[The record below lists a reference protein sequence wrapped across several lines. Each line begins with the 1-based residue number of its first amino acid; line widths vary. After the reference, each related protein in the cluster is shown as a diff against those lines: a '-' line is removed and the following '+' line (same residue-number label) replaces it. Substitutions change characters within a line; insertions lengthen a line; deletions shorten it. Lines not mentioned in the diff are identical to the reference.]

1 MLSGMHGRSSPLSLY
16 INFAETKTNW
26 TLLAAQSLDRKI
38 RQKMKKKILLL
49 AATLLLS
56 LSVAETATAQ
66 SAVQR
71 KSYVTS
77 SMARKITYFCQYKDL
92 AMAIF
97 ADANEIV
104 SGVELDKTINTL
116 DKHLDCAENFFLAI
130 YYRYGM
136 EMGYGVLE
144 NMGLTPREIEV
155 VQAEWKKDDER
166 RAAIAEQKRKEKE
179 SGYLKLIEENGV
191 FTSEQ
196 LAVQPKISIDLTA
209 ISMLLPDN
217 PKSKIDYWFY
227 CIISKDGYISLE
239 DANDTLKYANA
250 QKMIYNNFIKGDN
263 AIEVG
268 KVEIDGKRISVNSRV
283 PIHLNEERKRDVRG
297 SHNSELTFRIQK
309 DKRLNSWFVI
319 WGDKFPNRHLLC
331 NDIQCFKSQLTGAL
345 YNCRGLENLDI
356 DRYNYIEVMPYQR
369 KLKCNLLADDV
380 EDVYLPH
387 VFEISLLDAGGMKV
401 AKLEYE
407 TCLIPEN
414 AFVEQDKDYLLRCN
428 KMEKKYQKQPN
439 RFVDVSM
446 KDGDF
451 TYYVSSDGF
460 EYNFASEAY
469 NICLLGK
476 EGVFMLFNEQKFVK
490 RK

>member
-1 MLSGMHGRSSPLSLY
+1 
-16 INFAETKTNW
+16 
-26 TLLAAQSLDRKI
+26 
-38 RQKMKKKILLL
+38 MKKKILLL

-66 SAVQR
+66 NAGQR

-97 ADANEIV
+97 ADANKIV
-104 SGVELDKTINTL
+104 SSVELDKTINTL

-155 VQAEWKKDDER
+155 IQAEWKKDDER

-217 PKSKIDYWFY
+217 PKSEIDYWFR
-227 CIISKDGYISLE
+227 CVVSKDGYISLE
-239 DANDTLKYANA
+239 DENDTLNYTNVEKE
-250 QKMIYNNFIKGDN
+250 IYSNFIKGDN

-268 KVEIDGKRISVNSRV
+268 KVEIDGKQISVNSRV
-283 PIHLNEERKRDVRG
+283 IIKLNEVRKRDVRG
-297 SHNSELTFRIQK
+297 SHNNELTFSIQK
-309 DKRLNSWFVI
+309 DSRLNAWFVI
-319 WGDKFPNRHLLC
+319 WDDEFPNNRVLC
-331 NDIQCFKSQLTGAL
+331 KDIQGFKSQLTGAL
-345 YNCRGLENLDI
+345 YNCHGLEKLNEGYFHI
-356 DRYNYIEVMPYQR
+356 IKVIPYQR
-369 KLKCNLLADDV
+369 KLECNLSDDNV

-387 VFEISLLDAGGMKV
+387 IFEITLQNIGT
-401 AKLEYE
+401 KLEYE
-407 TCLIPEN
+407 TCLIPDN
-414 AFVEQDKDYLLRCN
+414 AFTEQDKDYLLRCN
-428 KMEKKYQKQPN
+428 KMEKKYQKHPN

-451 TYYVSSDGF
+451 TYYVSVDGF
-460 EYNFASEAY
+460 EYDFASEAY
-469 NICLLGK
+469 NICLLEK
-476 EGVFMLFNEQKFVK
+476 EGVYMLFNEQKFVK

>member
-1 MLSGMHGRSSPLSLY
+1 
-16 INFAETKTNW
+16 
-26 TLLAAQSLDRKI
+26 
-38 RQKMKKKILLL
+38 MKKKILLL

-66 SAVQR
+66 SAGQR

-97 ADANEIV
+97 ADANRIV

-116 DKHLDCAENFFLAI
+116 DKHLDYAENFLLAI

-136 EMGYGVLE
+136 EMGYGVLK

-196 LAVQPKISIDLTA
+196 LAVQPKINIDLTA

-217 PKSKIDYWFY
+217 PKSEPLNYWYY
-227 CIISKDGYISLE
+227 CIVSKDGYISLQDE
-239 DANDTLKYANA
+239 SDTLKYTEI
-250 QKMIYNNFIKGDN
+250 KKTIYNDYIKGN
-263 AIEVG
+263 NVFEVG
-268 KVEIDGKRISVNSRV
+268 KVEIEGKQIPVNSKV
-283 PIHLNEERKRDVRG
+283 LIDIKEVRKPHKFNRNKVLDF
-297 SHNSELTFRIQK
+297 NIQK
-309 DKRLNSWFVI
+309 DKHLNFWYVLWNEKIYNQHTLRCKDFH
-319 WGDKFPNRHLLC
+319 GL
-331 NDIQCFKSQLTGAL
+331 KSQLTGAL
-345 YNCRGLENLDI
+345 NNCLEI
-356 DRYNYIEVMPYQR
+356 REQKGVKEIEVVAYER
-369 KLKCNLLADDV
+369 ILECEFSDKV
-380 EDVYLPH
+380 ILPH
-387 VFEISLLDAGGMKV
+387 IFEITLNEYGVKT
-401 AKLEYE
+401 KLNYQ

-414 AFVEQDKDYLLRCN
+414 AFEEQDSQYMLRCN
-428 KMEKKYQKQPN
+428 KIENEFRKRPE
-439 RFVDVSM
+439 RFIDVSSY
-446 KDGDF
+446 DGDF
-451 TYYVSSDGF
+451 PYYISNDGF
-460 EYNFASEAY
+460 EYDFASEAY
-469 NICLLGK
+469 NICFLEK
-476 EGVFMLFNEQKFVK
+476 EGVYMLFNEQKFVK

>member
-1 MLSGMHGRSSPLSLY
+1 
-16 INFAETKTNW
+16 
-26 TLLAAQSLDRKI
+26 
-38 RQKMKKKILLL
+38 MKKKILLL
-49 AATLLLS
+49 VATLLFS
-56 LSVAETATAQ
+56 ISVAETVTAQ
-66 SAVQR
+66 SAEHR

-166 RAAIAEQKRKEKE
+166 RAAIAEQRRKEKE

-191 FTSEQ
+191 FTSKQ
-196 LAVQPKISIDLTA
+196 LAVKPKINIDLTA

-217 PKSKIDYWFY
+217 PKNEPLNYWFN
-227 CIISKDGYISLE
+227 CIVSKDGYIYLQNE
-239 DANDTLKYANA
+239 GDTLKYTNM
-250 QKMIYNNFIKGDN
+250 KKTIYNDYIKGN
-263 AIEVG
+263 NVFEVG
-268 KVEIDGKRISVNSRV
+268 KVEIEDKLIPVNCKVLIDIKEVRKLHKYNYNKV
-283 PIHLNEERKRDVRG
+283 LNFK
-297 SHNSELTFRIQK
+297 IAK
-309 DKRLNSWFVI
+309 DKRLNFWY
-319 WGDKFPNRHLLC
+319 LLGNGSNYSQRTLRC
-331 NDIQCFKSQLTGAL
+331 KDYLGLKSQLTGAL
-345 YNCRGLENLDI
+345 NNCPEIREQKGVKD
-356 DRYNYIEVMPYQR
+356 IEVI
-369 KLKCNLLADDV
+369 
-380 EDVYLPH
+380 VYERTLECDFSDEVILPH
-387 VFEISLLDAGGMKV
+387 IFEITLNEYGVKT
-401 AKLEYE
+401 KLNYQ
-407 TCLIPEN
+407 TCLISEN
-414 AFVEQDKDYLLRCN
+414 AFEEQDQKYLLRCN
-428 KMEKKYQKQPN
+428 KIEKEYQKHPEC
-439 RFVDVSM
+439 FVDVSSY
-446 KDGDF
+446 DGDF

-469 NICLLGK
+469 NVCLLEK
-476 EGVFMLFNEQKFVK
+476 EGVFMLFNKQKFVK

>member
-1 MLSGMHGRSSPLSLY
+1 MLLKNKFEIHFESNGSIEIDFDRYPFY
-16 INFAETKTNW
+16 KECIFA
-26 TLLAAQSLDRKI
+26 
-38 RQKMKKKILLL
+38 
-49 AATLLLS
+49 
-56 LSVAETATAQ
+56 LSVKLQ
-66 SAVQR
+66 
-71 KSYVTS
+71 
-77 SMARKITYFCQYKDL
+77 
-92 AMAIF
+92 
-97 ADANEIV
+97 N
-104 SGVELDKTINTL
+104 SG
-116 DKHLDCAENFFLAI
+116 
-130 YYRYGM
+130 
-136 EMGYGVLE
+136 
-144 NMGLTPREIEV
+144 
-155 VQAEWKKDDER
+155 
-166 RAAIAEQKRKEKE
+166 
-179 SGYLKLIEENGV
+179 
-191 FTSEQ
+191 
-196 LAVQPKISIDLTA
+196 
-209 ISMLLPDN
+209 
-217 PKSKIDYWFY
+217 
-227 CIISKDGYISLE
+227 
-239 DANDTLKYANA
+239 
-250 QKMIYNNFIKGDN
+250 IK
-263 AIEVG
+263 
-268 KVEIDGKRISVNSRV
+268 
-283 PIHLNEERKRDVRG
+283 
-297 SHNSELTFRIQK
+297 K